1 MNQDFQNIDEYIA
14 LQDAAFQPKLQELRQ
29 IIREAAPPETQETIA
44 YKMPTFRYNG
54 NLIHFAQFKNHLGIY
69 PGSEAIEKYEKE
81 LLKYKSSK
89 GAIQFPNN
97 QSLDKKL
104 IQDIV
109 SFNAEILA
117 NKKDNRW
124 GSYREQWTE
133 LYENMS
139 RLIEKTSLTK
149 ELKWGMDIYT
159 HQGKNV
165 LGWGGF
171 KHFFSIWFYKGV
183 FLTDPYGVLV
193 AATEG
198 KTKAL
203 RQWRLTSLED
213 FDANKILE
221 YIDESVQATE
231 AGKEIVVEKGTSKEI
246 TGILKVELQNN
257 KELNAAF
264 EKLTP
269 GRQKEYITYIE
280 EAKQEKTKLVR
291 MEKIIPMILSKKG
304 LHDKYKH

>member
-1 MNQDFQNIDEYIA
+1 MQQDFQNIDEYIA
-14 LQDAAFQPKLQELRQ
+14 LQDAALQPRLRELRH
-29 IIREAAPPETQETIA
+29 IIREAVPLETQETIA

-54 NLIHFAQFKNHLGIY
+54 NLIHFAQFKNHVGIY
-69 PGSEAIEKYEKE
+69 PGPDAILKYEKE
-81 LLKYKSSK
+81 LLTYKTSK
-89 GAIQFPNN
+89 GAIQLPNN
-97 QSLDKKL
+97 QPFDKKL

-109 SFNAEILA
+109 RHNVEILA
-117 NKKDNRW
+117 HKKDNRW
-124 GSYREQWTE
+124 GTYREQWTE

-139 RLIEKTSLTK
+139 RLIEKTSLKK

-165 LGWGGF
+165 IGWGGF

-183 FLTDPYGVLV
+183 FLSDPYGVLV
-193 AATEG
+193 AAIEG
-198 KTKAL
+198 KTKGL
-203 RQWRLTSLED
+203 RQWRLTRLED

-221 YIDESVQATE
+221 YINESIAAIE
-231 AGKEIVVEKGTSKEI
+231 AGKEIIPDKGTSKEI
-246 TGILKVELQNN
+246 TGLLKAELQQN
-257 KELNAAF
+257 KELKEAF
-264 EKLTP
+264 EALTP
-269 GRQKEYITYIE
+269 GRQKDYITYIE